1 MNKAPHSLS
10 DPGTQIP
17 LRAGTEMGEG
27 RLLNWKNSIYL
38 KETEKKRCGSDLWQD
53 LVAVAP

>member
-38 KETEKKRCGSDLWQD
+38 KETEKKD
-53 LVAVAP
+53 VAVTCGKI